1 MSHPSIPVPM
11 CRAWQAHPPFRLVL
25 PMALAVLW
33 LLLSAGARAGDHEL
47 SLEEAVNAAADQ
59 APLLLA
65 REASRVAADEELAR
79 ADALP
84 DPTLVL
90 GVQNFPIGGPEA
102 FTVTEDRMTM
112 RRIGVNQALPSR
124 AKRRARREMAEAAL
138 ARADAE
144 SVATVLDVK
153 RAAAKA
159 WVALW
164 AAEREQALLQELRD
178 EAGLAVRATRAR
190 LSGGSG
196 AASDALAARST
207 ELELEN
213 RLDDAAARIAQA
225 RAGLARWLGE
235 LPAQSAATAPDFSQP
250 PLSEARLLAGLDRQG
265 PLLAWE
271 AREAAADAAVVLAQA
286 ETRPDWSVGAG
297 FAQRGAGASNVVWL
311 EIGVGLPLF
320 TRNRQDRGISARAA
334 DREAVRASRDDARRI
349 QAESV
354 RKAYA
359 DWAGLT
365 RQVERY
371 RDKLLPLN
379 HDRTRTALAAYSGGA
394 PLQAWLDA
402 RRDEID
408 LRIDYADVLAEWG
421 QAWADLAYLLPASDT
436 NARIPETIR

>member
-1 MSHPSIPVPM
+1 MFIHSMPMPVSGSRRPRLATLFPSLII
-11 CRAWQAHPPFRLVL
+11 AALGSLSTL
-25 PMALAVLW
+25 P
-33 LLLSAGARAGDHEL
+33 ARAAGQEL
-47 SLEEAVNAAADQ
+47 SLDQAVSAAAEH
-59 APLLLA
+59 APLVLA
-65 REASRVAADEELAR
+65 REASRVAAAEELAR

-84 DPTLVL
+84 DPSLVF

-102 FTVTEDRMTM
+102 FTVSEDRMTM
-112 RRIGVNQALPSR
+112 RRIGVTQALPSR
-124 AKRRARREMAEAAL
+124 AKRTARRQSAEAAL

-144 SVATVLDVK
+144 SVATVLEVK

-164 AAEREQALLQELRD
+164 AAEREHALLQELRD

-190 LSGGSG
+190 LSGDSGS
-196 AASDALAARST
+196 ASDVLAARST

-213 RLDDAAARIAQA
+213 RLDDAAARIEQA

-235 LPAQSAATAPDFSQP
+235 MPARSMAAAPDFSEP
-250 PLSEARLLAGLDRQG
+250 PLSEARLLASLDRHG
-265 PLLAWE
+265 ALLAWD

-286 ETRPDWSVGAG
+286 ETRPDWSIGAG
-297 FAQRGAGASNVVWL
+297 FAQRGDGASDVVWL

-334 DREAVRASRDDARRI
+334 DREAVRATRDDARRI
-349 QAESV
+349 QAEYV
-354 RKAYA
+354 RKRYA

-365 RQVERY
+365 RQVRRY
-371 RDKLLPLN
+371 RDELLPLN

-402 RRDEID
+402 RRNEID

-436 NARIPETIR
+436 NDARIPETVR